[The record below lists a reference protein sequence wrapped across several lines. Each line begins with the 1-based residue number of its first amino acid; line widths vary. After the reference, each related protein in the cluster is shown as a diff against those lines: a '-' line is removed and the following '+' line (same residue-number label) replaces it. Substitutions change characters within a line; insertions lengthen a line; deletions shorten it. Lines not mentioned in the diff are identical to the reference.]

1 VTVGSAGSTGTTTQR
16 PGLRRGRW
24 HDPVVWT
31 DVVQLVKTVV
41 AAVVAWVLATHV
53 LDLSQSFL
61 APWSALLV
69 VHATV
74 YRTFSQ
80 GVRQVVAAVAGVV
93 VAWLAGWALGLD
105 PLAVGVAVGAGLV
118 IGAIG
123 WFHDEGTTVAAT
135 ALIVLTTGYSDDGL
149 VLVDRLLDTAI
160 GIGVGLVVNAVVWPP
175 LRRRAAISALDALDN
190 RIGQLLVD
198 MAGGFERGFKAGEV
212 DDWVERSRDL
222 DEDLDRAWS
231 LVRQARESALM
242 NPRRGAGELRDPRE
256 WVQVLRRMEQALA
269 EIRSLARTCSYD
281 QLYEPEWQPRFRT
294 SYAAALRRA
303 GEGLLGSDR
312 EEMLAVWTD
321 LDRLVDELG
330 ETRPAPRLW
339 PVYGSLVVNLRNLVD
354 AMEEV
359 ADRNPLA
366 QPPLPFARLRRRGL
380 LGRRGRP

>member
-1 VTVGSAGSTGTTTQR
+1 MTVGSAGSTGTTTQR

>member
-1 VTVGSAGSTGTTTQR
+1 MDATGTTTRR
-16 PGLRRGRW
+16 PGRRRDRW

-31 DVVQLVKTVV
+31 DAIQLAKTVV

-80 GVRQVVAAVAGVV
+80 GLRQVVAAVAGVV
-93 VAWLAGWALGLD
+93 VAWLTGWALGLD

-123 WFHDEGTTVAAT
+123 WFRDEGTTIAAT
-135 ALIVLTTGYSDDGL
+135 ALIVLTTGFADDSL
-149 VLVDRLLDTAI
+149 VLLDRLLDTGI
-160 GIGVGLVVNAVVWPP
+160 GIAVGLAVNGLVWPP
-175 LRRRAAISALDALDN
+175 LRRRAAVAAMDALDGG
-190 RIGQLLVD
+190 IGELLVD
-198 MAGGFERGFKAGEV
+198 MAAGFERGFRAEEV
-212 DDWVERSRDL
+212 ADWVERSRDL
-222 DEDLDRAWS
+222 DEDLDRAWA

-242 NPRRGAGELRDPRE
+242 NPRRGAGEYRDPHE
-256 WVQVLRRMEQALA
+256 WIQLLRRMEQALA

-294 SYAAALRRA
+294 TYAAALRRA
-303 GEGLLGSDR
+303 GEGLLRSDR
-312 EEMLAVWTD
+312 EELLAVWTD

-354 AMEEV
+354 AMDEV
-359 ADRNPLA
+359 ADQNPLA
-366 QPPLPFARLRRRGL
+366 PPPLPFARLRRRGL